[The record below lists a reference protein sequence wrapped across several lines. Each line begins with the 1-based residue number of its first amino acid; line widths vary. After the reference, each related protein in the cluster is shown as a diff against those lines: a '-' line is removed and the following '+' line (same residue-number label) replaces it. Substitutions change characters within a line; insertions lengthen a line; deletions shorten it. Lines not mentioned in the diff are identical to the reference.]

1 MVFRHNTAD
10 EDLAGAICLDPRLK
24 NGACHFRAVLLTW
37 HFDSFHIHWFPLRIS
52 PLRFLE
58 NIREFELQVMYPRRI
73 YGALLER
80 QPALTDRPN
89 DGENITMPLPAWAL
103 RNRNPANLEKA
114 RGKCVRIQ
122 NVCLEL
128 LRKLPG
134 RAPVGTGLKE
144 RLRNCASNLTMGG
157 RNGLES
163 SRAGCWWGCQ

>member
-1 MVFRHNTAD
+1 MTQVSDPEHPPPSPQPKPGRLSSLLPWTLTTVLSEPMVFRHNTAD
-10 EDLAGAICLDPRLK
+10 KDLAGAICLDPRLE

-89 DGENITMPLPAWAL
+89 DGENIT
-103 RNRNPANLEKA
+103 
-114 RGKCVRIQ
+114 
-122 NVCLEL
+122 
-128 LRKLPG
+128 
-134 RAPVGTGLKE
+134 
-144 RLRNCASNLTMGG
+144 ASPRMGFKK
-157 RNGLES
+157 
-163 SRAGCWWGCQ
+163 